1 MLWSRKAAAASDAP
15 LHPSSHTLVQ
25 FAVGHDTFPRH
36 SQKVLQGT
44 VQKVFNRVVSNGL
57 IKNVNGFITK
67 KCRGRLAHVEAI
79 FGGRL
84 DVLVVTPDPPEPA
97 EPAELPQSGSSES
110 HPRVEPL
117 RLGDKIKARARKERL
132 LRKMT
137 FADRFAPLN

>member
-15 LHPSSHTLVQ
+15 LHPSSHALVQ
-25 FAVGHDTFPRH
+25 FAVGHDTFTRH
-36 SQKVLQGT
+36 SQKVLQRT
-44 VQKVFNRVVSNGL
+44 VLRVFDRVVSNGL
-57 IKNVNGFITK
+57 IKNVNGFVTK
-67 KCRGRLAHVEAI
+67 KCKGRLAHVEAI

-97 EPAELPQSGSSES
+97 DLPPSGSSES

-117 RLGDKIKARARKERL
+117 HLGDRIKARARKQRL

-137 FADRFAPLN
+137 FSDRFAPLI